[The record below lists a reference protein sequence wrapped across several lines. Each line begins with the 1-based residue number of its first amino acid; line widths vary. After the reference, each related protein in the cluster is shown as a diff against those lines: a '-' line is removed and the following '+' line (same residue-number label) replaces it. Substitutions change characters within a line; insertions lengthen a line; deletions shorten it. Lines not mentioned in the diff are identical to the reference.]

1 MNNEEYKARL
11 EEYRNDSAWNQRS
24 DDDYYRLVQ
33 ELNEMGASV
42 FQDRVFVQNAV
53 SSCVGNAEKIT
64 ASRDGYRIGKSG
76 GFAINLSKGSW
87 YDFTANEGGKLSSF
101 LKTFCGYS
109 STFDMLKD
117 YMPNELAKHKEDFSF
132 RHWLYEKGYSKEWNP
147 SEYTA
152 SPSVSHMQSNGRTYT
167 PQPKEPFDYQPYL
180 DRRCDNQTETIA
192 YLSAVRGIDANI
204 VIDLIKKEQLI
215 TYYDMKGK
223 KNLGFPLHD
232 CNGTVVGLD
241 HRNLY
246 TENGSVF
253 RGLERN
259 SDRNKGFVEFCSD
272 SCDENA
278 KVFIFEASIDALSY
292 LEMYRENLGDNYRL
306 IATAGVNENC
316 VREIM
321 QDYQVKPENLFIC
334 TDNDRAGNEL
344 YDKVVENY
352 GVPKENRQV
361 PPDNCKDWNAY
372 LCRVK
377 NISEELKKN
386 PDNFL
391 RQQFTNSYISP
402 NGSTI
407 THYQSSPAVQYAE
420 RMQQELPPVDAEHIQ
435 QVYEQSEKTLQKYH
449 KTLDTV
455 SMRTAELERF
465 RNPEYLQ
472 YAENLYHYAVQY
484 KQKSGKSMQM
494 NPQQSQTLYAY
505 HYLQSQNDTAITE
518 QDVMTALRTSQQDCD
533 TLRQNIDRCMQYQA
547 EMTGQ
552 LMQTQQRNYIQR

>member
-11 EEYRNDSAWNQRS
+11 EEFRNDSIWQQKSN
-24 DDDYYRLVQ
+24 DDYYRLIE
-33 ELNEMGASV
+33 ELNEMGSSV
-42 FQDRVFVQNAV
+42 FQDRAFVQNAV
-53 SSCVGNAEKIT
+53 SSCINKAEKIT
-64 ASRDGYRIGKSG
+64 ASRDGYRLGRSG
-76 GFAINLSKGSW
+76 GFAINLNKGSW
-87 YDFTANEGGKLSSF
+87 YDFTSNEGGKLTSF
-101 LKTFCGYS
+101 LKTFCGYK
-109 STFDMLKD
+109 STPDMLKD

-147 SEYTA
+147 NEYKA
-152 SPSVSHMQSNGRTYT
+152 SPAVAHMQNKGRTYT

-192 YLSAVRGIDANI
+192 YLSAVRGIDTAI

-232 CNGTVVGLD
+232 SSGAVVGLD

-259 SDRNKGFVEFCSD
+259 SDRNKGFVEFSSD
-272 SCDENA
+272 TCDKNA

-292 LEMYRENLGDNYRL
+292 LEMYREHLGDNYRL

-344 YDKVVENY
+344 YDKVVANY
-352 GVPKENRQV
+352 DVPKENRQV
-361 PPDNCKDWNAY
+361 PPENCKDWNSY
-372 LCRVK
+372 LCKIK

-391 RQQFTNSYISP
+391 RHQFTNSYISP

-407 THYQSSPAVQYAE
+407 THYQSAPALQHTE
-420 RMQQELPPVDAEHIQ
+420 RIQQELPPVNEENMQ
-435 QVYEQSEKTLQKYH
+435 KVYEQSEKTLQKYH
-449 KTLDTV
+449 KSLSAV
-455 SMRTAELERF
+455 GRRTAELERF
-465 RNPEYLQ
+465 QNPKYLR
-472 YAENLYHYAVQY
+472 YAENLYQYAVQY
-484 KQKSGKSMQM
+484 KQKNGQSMQM
-494 NPQQSQTLYAY
+494 NPQQAETLYAY
-505 HYLQSQNDTAITE
+505 HYLQNQNDAAITE
-518 QDVMTALRTSQQDCD
+518 HNVMTAIIISQKDYNV
-533 TLRQNIDRCMQYQA
+533 LRQNIDRCVQYQA
-547 EMTGQ
+547 EITAQ
-552 LMQTQQRNYIQR
+552 MQVQSRNYIQR